1 MEQIRTCYRL
11 RQQRKKT
18 IPDTIPVHGY
28 CWETWIPTFINVTIL
43 RTTRDRTWIATF
55 INVTIL
61 RTLRATILN
70 VTILRKTNV
79 KALCLGAV

>member
-1 MEQIRTCYRL
+1 MA
-11 RQQRKKT
+11 
-18 IPDTIPVHGY
+18 
-28 CWETWIPTFINVTIL
+28 TFINVTIL

-79 KALCLGAV
+79 KALVRSRGA